1 MPRSSKK
8 QSRAS
13 SSSAGGDDSSDGEER
28 KTKNKSSTTSIRY
41 EQVFPATKIKAQLY
55 QQIDMPTIAQGPLE
69 VVNVASVFF
78 VQQLLALC
86 DVPPAGTSLLT
97 SDHLRQAVLT
107 AAASNQNSKKTGQTR
122 KRKANS
128 SKMSKDDDVV
138 DFGFLEPVLDES
150 FPEESTTA
158 KVKAYVPPPKRTK
171 TATTTSTKSKKKR
184 QVQEAL
190 SSVTTA
196 GPEATIP
203 KSMGDIQPD
212 EEDYD

>member
-1 MPRSSKK
+1 MPRSPKK
-8 QSRAS
+8 PRAS
-13 SSSAGGDDSSDGEER
+13 SSSAGGDSGESQQ
-28 KTKNKSSTTSIRY
+28 NKSSTTTSIRY

-69 VVNVASVFF
+69 VVNVASALF

-86 DVPPAGTSLLT
+86 DVPPGTLMT

-107 AAASNQNSKKTGQTR
+107 AASDNHNQKTGQTR
-122 KRKANS
+122 KRKTKS
-128 SKMSKDDDVV
+128 SQTSKDGDDHATV

-158 KVKAYVPPPKRTK
+158 KVKAYVPPKRTK
-171 TATTTSTKSKKKR
+171 KATTTSTKSKK
-184 QVQEAL
+184 QIQEAL
-190 SSVTTA
+190 SSVTVGQET
-196 GPEATIP
+196 TIP
-203 KSMGDIQPD
+203 RATVGDIEPD